1 MKWMIFIFIMLF
13 VNNIEIDA
21 QRRPTGVKREV
32 TLEGGFNCRDLGG
45 YETTGGQ
52 RLAMGKLYRSAHLSR
67 LTDHDLIEL
76 KQRKI
81 YTVLDFRSKQEV
93 ADAPDRLLPG
103 TVYLNIPSGNIND
116 SATFAQNKI
125 SGFDMMIAFYSDISG
140 LKERFRPFFQ
150 QLVTQPDTG
159 ALLFHCAI
167 GKDRTGIAAALL
179 LYALDVPMETIM
191 ADYTATNFF
200 MKDQNN
206 AIAEQLVTK
215 YGIEQATAAQ
225 ITEAHPAFLRATFE
239 AINRKYGSV
248 EAFFN
253 IELGVNEMVKM
264 MLRRKYLL

>member
-1 MKWMIFIFIMLF
+1 MILIFTILLVSSF
-13 VNNIEIDA
+13 EINA
-21 QRRPTGVKREV
+21 QRRPAGVKREV

-52 RLAMGKLYRSAHLSR
+52 RLAMGKLYRSADLSR
-67 LTDHDLIEL
+67 LTDNDMTEL
-76 KQRKI
+76 KRRKI
-81 YTVLDFRSKQEV
+81 YTVLDFRSEQEV
-93 ADAPDRLLPG
+93 ANAPDRLLPG
-103 TVYLNIPSGNIND
+103 TVYLNIPSGNTGD
-116 SATFAQNKI
+116 SASFTQNKA
-125 SGFDMMIAFYSDISG
+125 SGFEMMIAFYSDISG
-140 LKERFRPFFQ
+140 LKERFRPFFK

-159 ALLFHCAI
+159 ALLLHCAI

-200 MKDQNN
+200 LKDHNE
-206 AIAEQLVTK
+206 AIAEQLVKK

-225 ITEAHPAFLRATFE
+225 MTEAHPAYLHATFE

-248 EAFFN
+248 ESFFN
-253 IELGVNEMVKM
+253 TELGVNEMVKM